1 MRRKQRQL
9 LSIQSTS
16 VKVMSC
22 EYKTIKCVCV
32 YNVYYISNSN
42 NSIHIMQI
50 MFQHI
55 TFRKQKGIFFDAL
68 FKKLF
73 DLGNMGNSNRSEML
87 IFPPHFRLSL
97 KSNMV

>member
-1 MRRKQRQL
+1 
-9 LSIQSTS
+9 
-16 VKVMSC
+16 
-22 EYKTIKCVCV
+22 
-32 YNVYYISNSN
+32 
-42 NSIHIMQI
+42 MQI

-73 DLGNMGNSNRSEML
+73 DLGNMGNSNWSEML